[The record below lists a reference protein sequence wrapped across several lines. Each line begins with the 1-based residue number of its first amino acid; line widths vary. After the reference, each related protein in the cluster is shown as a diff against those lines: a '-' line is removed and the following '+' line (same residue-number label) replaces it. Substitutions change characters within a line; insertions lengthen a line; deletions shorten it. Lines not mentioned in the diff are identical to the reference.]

1 VSLHVLSISSA
12 RADVGILAPVW
23 RALAAT
29 DGIELEV
36 MLTGM
41 HATDDATARAALP
54 AGVEARTGGADM
66 AGASPAEAS
75 KALAA
80 CAGFAGELYAETTPD
95 AVLAVGD
102 RLDMLAPASA
112 ALPFNLPILHLH
124 GGELTYGAVDD
135 RVRHALTKLA
145 HVHCVSS
152 PEAARRVS
160 RMGEEPWRI
169 HVTGAPGLDE
179 LLAQPEIDA
188 AALAEEV
195 GLPSVDG
202 LRLVTVHAETN
213 AETPDAAAA
222 AVLEALEAA
231 PAPTLI
237 TAPNADPGGAAI
249 RRRIEAFVAE
259 HVWAVFRD
267 TLGARLYA
275 NAMRH
280 AAVMVGNSSSALI
293 EAPLFGLV
301 AANVGGRQDGRAR
314 GANVVDCRSRA
325 ADVRDALSRAASLRP
340 APGASPYGDG
350 RAAPRIAAVL
360 TALEPRDRLLYKR
373 FADPSADFAAPW
385 DSASQ
390 LQRKAG

>member
-1 VSLHVLSISSA
+1 MTLRVLSISSA

-23 RALAAT
+23 RALVAAK
-29 DGIELEV
+29 DVELEV

-41 HATDDATARAALP
+41 HASDDGPARAAVP
-54 AGVEARTGGADM
+54 AGVAARTGGADM
-66 AGASPAEAS
+66 AGAGAAEAS

-80 CAGFAGELYAETTPD
+80 CAAFAGEVYAEAAPD

-102 RLDMLAPASA
+102 RLDMLAPVTA
-112 ALPFNLPILHLH
+112 AVPFNLPVVHLH

-145 HVHCVSS
+145 HLHCVSS
-152 PEAARRVS
+152 PEAARRVN
-160 RMGEEPWRI
+160 RMGEEPWRV

-179 LLAQPEIDA
+179 LLAQPELDA
-188 AALAEEV
+188 DAFADEI

-213 AETPDAAAA
+213 AADPAGAAA
-222 AVLEALEAA
+222 AVLEALDAA

-237 TAPNADPGGAAI
+237 TAPNADPGGAEI
-249 RRRIEAFVAE
+249 RARIERFTAE
-259 HVWAVFRD
+259 RDWAVFRD

-275 NAMRH
+275 AAMRH

-293 EAPLFGLV
+293 EAPLFCL
-301 AANVGGRQDGRAR
+301 AAVNVGGRQDGRAR
-314 GANVVDCRSRA
+314 GANVIDCA
-325 ADVRDALSRAASLRP
+325 ADAAGVRDALERAATLRP

-360 TALEPRDRLLYKR
+360 TSLEPRDRLLYKR
-373 FADPSADFAAPW
+373 FAEPGADFAAPW
-385 DSASQ
+385 DGASQ
-390 LQRKAG
+390 PERKAG